1 MVKVK
6 NFFEK
11 VKKTVDKYIRSC
23 YNTIRKRKKG
33 VLKMKYWKSEYTG
46 EIYGMDD
53 DWAPKKGCRGWTL
66 LHDAPTAKDGKE
78 EKEEEE

>member
-1 MVKVK
+1 
-6 NFFEK
+6 
-11 VKKTVDKYIRSC
+11 
-23 YNTIRKRKKG
+23 
-33 VLKMKYWKSEYTG
+33 MKYWKSEYTG

-53 DWAPKKGCRGWTL
+53 DWAPKKGCRGRTL